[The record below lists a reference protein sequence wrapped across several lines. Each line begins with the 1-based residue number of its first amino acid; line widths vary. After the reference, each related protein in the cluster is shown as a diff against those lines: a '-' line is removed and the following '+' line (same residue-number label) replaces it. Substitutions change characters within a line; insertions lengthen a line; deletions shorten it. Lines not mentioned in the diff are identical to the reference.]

1 MSKKRNLTA
10 VVAMLTLAALCFS
23 MVACTDNTDNG
34 QNTEQNAVP
43 TETILAGGMQIGE
56 SQDYGIQLMSATLA
70 ASDFATYGVSAT
82 AETAIT
88 VNATISP
95 GDAANQGIDWSI
107 AWTNPSS
114 TWASGKD
121 VSDYVTLNASGKSAT
136 VACLQPFGQQIT
148 LTAKSQDNAEIGATC
163 TLEYAQKI
171 TAATLNIGN
180 IPVNLGGITNVQY
193 EISPSVTGPGGV
205 ISCNLT
211 TSDVYTVA
219 EGFTKTVT
227 FDMGADTTT
236 WFRVNGSFP
245 TGMAVAD
252 NDVTNWFGK
261 TLYFDYAHDICN
273 WFIMARAGDI
283 YFKNMTTA
291 EIATY
296 FSNITSPNIATVTLT
311 LTGTHNTY
319 TYSSQIVCTGYTN
332 NTPVNAL
339 SLDMDSY
346 VFS

>member
-1 MSKKRNLTA
+1 MSRKRILTA
-10 VVAMLTLAALCFS
+10 VVAMLTLVALCFS

-34 QNTEQNAVP
+34 QNTEQNGTN
-43 TETILAGGMQIGE
+43 TETILAGGMQVGE
-56 SQDYGIQLMSATLA
+56 STHNGIQLMSAKL
-70 ASDFATYGVSAT
+70 SDSEFATYGVAAT

-95 GDAANQGIDWSI
+95 GDAANQGIDWSV
-107 AWTNPSS
+107 AWTNPQSS
-114 TWASGKD
+114 FASGKD
-121 VSDYVTLNASGKSAT
+121 VNDYVTLNASGKSAT

-148 LTAKSQDNAEIGATC
+148 LMATSQDNPALSATC
-163 TLEYAQKI
+163 KLEYAQKV

-180 IPVNLGGITNVQY
+180 IAVNIGGVTNVKY

-205 ISCNLT
+205 ISCNVT
-211 TSDVYTVA
+211 TSDVYTIA
-219 EGFTKTVT
+219 EGFTKSVT
-227 FDMGADTTT
+227 FDMGADTNT

-245 TGMAVAD
+245 TGMAVSD

-261 TLYFDYAHDICN
+261 SLYFDYQHDICN
-273 WFIMARAGDI
+273 WFIMQRSDDI
-283 YFKNMTTA
+283 HFKNLSTA
-291 EIATY
+291 QIAEY
-296 FSNITSPNIATVTLT
+296 FSNITHPNIATVTLT
-311 LTGTHNTY
+311 LTGAHNTY
-319 TYSSQIVCTGYTN
+319 TYSSQLVCTEYTN